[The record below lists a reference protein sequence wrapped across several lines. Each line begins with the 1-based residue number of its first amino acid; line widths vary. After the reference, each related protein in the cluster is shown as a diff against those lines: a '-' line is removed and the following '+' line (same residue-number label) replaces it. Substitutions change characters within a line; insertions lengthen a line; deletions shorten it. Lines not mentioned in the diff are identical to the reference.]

1 MPLRWPVVAAML
13 LAVVLLAGS
22 APAGVAPGG
31 LRSAQAEP
39 APMSTPTRPPVGP
52 AAEAARPDVAV
63 AAVKAHLA
71 AFQSITGPGGSRAQ
85 GGAGFMASLAYVR
98 ERLTAAGYRITVQ
111 PFPAPGGMGYNLIAD
126 WPGGDP
132 AAVLMTGA
140 HLDSVES
147 SPGINDNGSGSAA
160 VLEIALAVAATGYRP
175 DRHLRFAWWG
185 AEELGLVGSRYY
197 VASLSAADRAAIS
210 GYLNAD
216 MIGSPN
222 PGYWVYDG
230 DGSTGAAPAP
240 RGSAVIERALRSA
253 FTAVGVT
260 PRDINLGPA
269 SDHAPFLAVGIPAG
283 GTFTGAFG
291 IKRATEAELWGGATG
306 QPYDRCYH
314 QPCDTLDNIDDTA
327 LDRNADAIAS
337 AVWQLSAPHSQLH
350 R

>member
-1 MPLRWPVVAAML
+1 MAATRNARSCRRAALPLMLHPLGVRTPRFMGVRWWCAVCHTVKGPSAYRRWSRTVGERGSVDAAA
-13 LAVVLLAGS
+13 LACCGRHAAGGCGVGRQRTRGGC
-22 APAGVAPGG
+22 AG
-31 LRSAQAEP
+31 R
-39 APMSTPTRPPVGP
+39 
-52 AAEAARPDVAV
+52 
-63 AAVKAHLA
+63 AAVSA
-71 AFQSITGPGGSRAQ
+71 
-85 GGAGFMASLAYVR
+85 GGAGA
-98 ERLTAAGYRITVQ
+98 
-111 PFPAPGGMGYNLIAD
+111 
-126 WPGGDP
+126 
-132 AAVLMTGA
+132 
-140 HLDSVES
+140 
-147 SPGINDNGSGSAA
+147 
-160 VLEIALAVAATGYRP
+160 
-175 DRHLRFAWWG
+175 
-185 AEELGLVGSRYY
+185 
-197 VASLSAADRAAIS
+197 
-210 GYLNAD
+210 
-216 MIGSPN
+216 
-222 PGYWVYDG
+222 WVYDG